1 MRCSPQLIKA
11 ARQPAC
17 CFSYVKLIAH
27 LLTPSCVLPFCC
39 CIAAAAALLLLQLI
53 NRAPAATPARVHG
66 GIGVVVVLLAIIM
79 NEGAVDSLQNG
90 LAASISSHFLKN
102 LPLKWTR

>member
-1 MRCSPQLIKA
+1 
-11 ARQPAC
+11 
-17 CFSYVKLIAH
+17 V
-27 LLTPSCVLPFCC
+27 
-39 CIAAAAALLLLQLI
+39 LLQLLS
-53 NRAPAATPARVHG
+53 RAPADVPARVNSWV
-66 GIGVVVVLLAIIM
+66 GVLVVLLAIIM

>member
-1 MRCSPQLIKA
+1 
-11 ARQPAC
+11 
-17 CFSYVKLIAH
+17 V
-27 LLTPSCVLPFCC
+27 
-39 CIAAAAALLLLQLI
+39 
-53 NRAPAATPARVHG
+53 
-66 GIGVVVVLLAIIM
+66 GVFVVLLAIIM